1 MEGFLNE
8 IKKVSVSFN
17 FNSYCTIESK
27 EILIAYSIYNFN
39 IIPYFFSTFA
49 VNIVTK
55 LLKHALFVEMVVSTR
70 NYSLRTKATIE
81 ELLKEKKIAY
91 YKEELCSPQKK
102 KVVLHIGDDAIVE
115 DDIAYTFSR
124 EGEELIESLIE
135 K

>member
-1 MEGFLNE
+1 LEGLLNE
-8 IKKVSVSFN
+8 IKKVSNSFD
-17 FNSYCTIESK
+17 FNSYCTIELWK
-27 EILIAYSIYNFN
+27 ILITYSIYNFN
-39 IIPYFFSTFA
+39 IITYFFSAFA

-55 LLKHALFVEMVVSTR
+55 LLNHTLFVEMVVSTR

-91 YKEELCSPQKK
+91 YKEELCSPQRK

-115 DDIAYTFSR
+115 DDVAYTFSR

>member
-1 MEGFLNE
+1 
-8 IKKVSVSFN
+8 
-17 FNSYCTIESK
+17 
-27 EILIAYSIYNFN
+27 
-39 IIPYFFSTFA
+39 
-49 VNIVTK
+49 
-55 LLKHALFVEMVVSTR
+55 MVVSTR